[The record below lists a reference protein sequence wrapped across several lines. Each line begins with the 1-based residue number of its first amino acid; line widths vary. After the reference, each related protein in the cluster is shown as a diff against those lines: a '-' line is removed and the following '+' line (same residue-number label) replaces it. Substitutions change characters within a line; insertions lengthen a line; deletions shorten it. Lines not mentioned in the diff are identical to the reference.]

1 MGSRGINNDMGLDMK
16 RMLFWVC
23 LTLATSGNAAFAED
37 MHEHSGKAYKTE
49 VLAKSSNSWDGT
61 PLPEYPRGTP
71 EVAVLKITIAPGQQL
86 PMHKH
91 PVINAGVILSGELTV
106 FTEDNKTLHLKPGE
120 ALIELVDKWH
130 YGKNEGKVPV
140 EIVVFYASAVGEK
153 LAVSKK

>member
-1 MGSRGINNDMGLDMK
+1 MK
-16 RMLFWVC
+16 KIIVPAC
-23 LTLATSGNAAFAED
+23 LALILCGNATAAD
-37 MHEHSGKAYKTE
+37 MHDEQHSGAYKTE
-49 VLAKSSNSWDGT
+49 TLAKSSKAWDGS
-61 PLPEYPRGTP
+61 PLPEYLRGTP

-120 ALIELVDKWH
+120 ALIELVGKWH

-140 EIVVFYASAVGEK
+140 EIVVFYASVVGKE
-153 LAVSKK
+153 LAIGK

>member
-1 MGSRGINNDMGLDMK
+1 MK
-16 RMLFWVC
+16 KIIFWVC
-23 LTLATSGNAAFAED
+23 LTFAVTGNAVADD
-37 MHEHSGKAYKTE
+37 MHDNKNSAAYTTE

-61 PLPEYPRGTP
+61 PLPEYPKGTP

-130 YGKNEGKVPV
+130 YGKNEGKAPV
-140 EIVVFYASAVGEK
+140 EIVVFYASVVGEK
-153 LAVSKK
+153 LAVSR

>member
-1 MGSRGINNDMGLDMK
+1 MK

-49 VLAKSSNSWDGT
+49 VLAKSSNAWDDS
-61 PLPEYPRGTP
+61 PLPEYPKGTP

-91 PVINAGVILSGELTV
+91 PV

-120 ALIELVDKWH
+120 ALIELVNKWH

-140 EIVVFYASAVGEK
+140 EIVVFYASVVGEK
-153 LAVSKK
+153 LAISK